1 MISLTE
7 DRRMLGYE
15 SLSSYPNISHFV
27 TTRHGGCGEG
37 AYGSFNCSPY
47 CGDDAEVVR
56 RNQELLI
63 EGMSHKPVALVIP
76 RQTHGTDCMLVQDLF
91 WTWPPDR
98 WGPLL
103 EGIDALVTNVPGYC
117 LCISTADCVPVLL
130 YDRKRQAVAAI
141 HAGWRGTAGLIVRR
155 VLQYMMEKYGTQ
167 PEDVIAAI
175 GPSISQAS
183 FEVGGDVY
191 RAFRRRGFD
200 MSIISYKNEE
210 TGKYHIDLWKANRR
224 QLLQLGVLEENIEV
238 AGICTYINQEEFFSA
253 RRLGINSG
261 RMLSGIMINEWPD
274 QEYCI

>member
-76 RQTHGTDCMLVQDLF
+76 RQVHGTDCMLVQDLF
-91 WTWPPDR
+91 WSWPPDR

-103 EGIDALVTNVPGYC
+103 DGIDALITNVPGYC

-130 YDRKRQAVAAI
+130 YDQKRQAVAAI
-141 HAGWRGTAGLIVRR
+141 HAGWRGTAGLIVRN
-155 VLQYMMEKYGTQ
+155 VLQHMMEKFGTQ
-167 PEDVIAAI
+167 PEDVVATI

-183 FEVGGDVY
+183 FEVGRDVY
-191 RAFRRRGFD
+191 KAFRRRGFD
-200 MSIISYKNEE
+200 MSIISYKMKRRGNIISTCGKR
-210 TGKYHIDLWKANRR
+210 TGGNYSNLVCLKRILKWRESVRISIRKSFSR
-224 QLLQLGVLEENIEV
+224 QDDWVLI
-238 AGICTYINQEEFFSA
+238 
-253 RRLGINSG
+253 
-261 RMLSGIMINEWPD
+261 PD
-274 QEYCI
+274 GYYRES